1 MKSIQADV
9 QLVVEHLVVT
19 LGGTW
24 QAALVP
30 RVQKD
35 SKLVNP
41 PRSPQPW
48 VAVARLAA
56 SGDFMT
62 GGRGTFTV
70 R

>member
-30 RVQKD
+30 RVQICAEGQQA
-35 SKLVNP
+35 
-41 PRSPQPW
+41 RQPAQ
-48 VAVARLAA
+48 VAPAV
-56 SGDFMT
+56 G
-62 GGRGTFTV
+62 GGRAPRCVGRFL
-70 R
+70 